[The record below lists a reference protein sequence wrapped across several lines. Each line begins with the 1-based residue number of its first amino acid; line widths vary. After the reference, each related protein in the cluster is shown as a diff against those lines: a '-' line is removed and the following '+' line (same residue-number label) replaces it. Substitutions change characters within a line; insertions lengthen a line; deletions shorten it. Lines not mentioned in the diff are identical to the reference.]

1 MPDRTDELVRE
12 LFADLRADELPG
24 VRPPGVQAAR
34 RTVRR
39 RRTAVSAGVTCLTV
53 VAIAG
58 LALATARPAP
68 GGGEAA
74 AEQPSR
80 GSLAAA
86 DLQQLAYRADA
97 ALAERGR
104 GGPPVNDD
112 PHLVM
117 QRSTVLD
124 SGTPAPQ
131 SHRLQAGE
139 YHADLRC
146 AGTGRVGFTFR
157 WSPERADR
165 TVDRSRSV
173 IVGTGQ
179 AMCYET
185 PTAYS
190 QPFTLAGTGR
200 LEVVLSPDDEA
211 VGHAGFAYQ
220 VIRFVEASD
229 ESAGN
234 AIAAAHDLR
243 AGRPGSEPVSMRTL
257 HDHLG
262 NNGGPSPR
270 STTMPVVCRGP
281 GTIRVEVFPGQVDD
295 RGRVTER
302 GAPLADE
309 EVACRSTPQIVT
321 LTLGSPAKDSLVISV
336 KPDGAA
342 RNRAGFAY
350 LWPE

>member
-1 MPDRTDELVRE
+1 VPDRTDELVRE
-12 LFADLRADELPG
+12 LFADLRADELPT
-24 VRPPGVQAAR
+24 VRPPGAPAAR

-39 RRTAVSAGVTCLTV
+39 RRTAVSVGVTGLTV

-58 LALATARPAP
+58 LAFATARPAP

-74 AEQPSR
+74 PARQGSR
-80 GSLAAA
+80 LPVA

-97 ALAERGR
+97 ALDERGL

-124 SGTPAPQ
+124 SEAPAPQ

-173 IVGTGQ
+173 VVGSGQ
-179 AMCYET
+179 AMCYEA

-190 QPFTLAGTGR
+190 QPFTLTGTGR

-234 AIAAAHDLR
+234 ALAAAHDLR
-243 AGRPGSEPVSMRTL
+243 ARHPGTEPVSMRTL

-262 NNGGPSPR
+262 NNSGPMPR
-270 STTMPVVCRGP
+270 PTTMPLACRGP
-281 GTIRVEVFPGQVDD
+281 GTIRVEVFVGQVDD
-295 RGRVTER
+295 RGRVSER
-302 GAPLADE
+302 GATLADE
-309 EVACRSTPQIVT
+309 EIRCRSTPNVVT
-321 LTLGSPAKDSLVISV
+321 LALGEGAQGNWVISV
-336 KPDGAA
+336 KPDPAA

-350 LWPE
+350 LWPS